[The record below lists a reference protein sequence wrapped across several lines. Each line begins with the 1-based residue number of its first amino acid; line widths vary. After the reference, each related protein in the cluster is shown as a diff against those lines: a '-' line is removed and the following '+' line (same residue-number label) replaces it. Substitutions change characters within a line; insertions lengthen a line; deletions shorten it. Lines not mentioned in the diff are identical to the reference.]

1 VAMTGSPYPLRRGLR
16 SLAERHTPVDF
27 DLRENM
33 FQRIRFLALRSATLA
48 GLSIAFV
55 CASVSPAYGHC
66 RDEQDH
72 HAAIQSD
79 SRYRALQRAV
89 DNYFAHWHQVG
100 DFSGVSVHVSFSGT
114 GPALD
119 IASGS
124 TSFQDGEPM
133 CPDTLFEIGSITK
146 SFTAVLILKL
156 EAQGVLDIHDTVGK
170 WLPQYPAWSSVTIQ
184 QLLNLTAPTNEEYL
198 NETAFQADL
207 AADIHRTFEED
218 DLIGY
223 VYPRT
228 GKPSPPWQYINT
240 KYILAGMI
248 VSKASG
254 MSYADALE
262 EMIFEPLHLHQT
274 YYRPR
279 GLPERVL
286 DAMPSGYFSQS
297 FCKEFGH
304 VDPPCPQFPLD
315 NFIGQ
320 DLKTL
325 NLSVFDA
332 TGGIVASLP
341 DVSRWV
347 RALFSDTLLPPKQK
361 EELFSLVSTA
371 SGQPIAG
378 VSKNVRQGF
387 SMGIFQDWLPY
398 LKDPILW
405 TYTGQSF
412 VNTVSWFQ
420 RPGDELVVVMA
431 INGAPAQPD
440 SDLGFLYQTVLGILE
455 PQSVV
460 DPKAGPPPSLPQHD
474 LAP

>member
-1 VAMTGSPYPLRRGLR
+1 
-16 SLAERHTPVDF
+16 
-27 DLRENM
+27 M

-124 TSFQDGEPM
+124 TSLQDGEPM
-133 CPDTLFEIGSITK
+133 CPDTLFEIGSISK
-146 SFTAVLILKL
+146 SFTAVLMLKL
-156 EAQGVLDIHDTVGK
+156 EAQGRLDIHDTVGQ

-198 NETAFQADL
+198 NETALQADL

-228 GKPSPPWQYINT
+228 GKPSPWQYINT

-262 EMIFEPLHLHQT
+262 EMIFEPLQLHQT

-279 GLPERVL
+279 RLPERVL

-371 SGQPIAG
+371 SGQPIQE
-378 VSKNVRQGF
+378 VSAKDPSGF
-387 SMGIFQDWLPY
+387 SLGLFQAWFPFSAN
-398 LKDPILW
+398 PILW
-405 TYTGQSF
+405 SYTGQTF
-412 VNTVSWFQ
+412 GNAVSWYH
-420 RPGDELVVVMA
+420 RPGDDMVVVVA
-431 INGAPAQPD
+431 INSAPAVVHND
-440 SDLGFLYQTVLGILE
+440 SLYLKMLEILE

-460 DPKAGPPPSLPQHD
+460 DPKARPAPSLPQHD